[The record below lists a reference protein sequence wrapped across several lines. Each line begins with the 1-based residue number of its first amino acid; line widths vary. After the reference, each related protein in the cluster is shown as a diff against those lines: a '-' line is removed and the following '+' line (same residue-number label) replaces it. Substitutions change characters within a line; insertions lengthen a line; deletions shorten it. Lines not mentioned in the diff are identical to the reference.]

1 MEFLLLGPLEVHS
14 ARERLPLGGPRRRAL
29 LADLALHAGTVVS
42 MDTLVEDLWSG
53 EPPPT
58 AEAVVQ
64 NGIAHLRRV
73 LGRET
78 IETRAPGY
86 ALLVDPGAIDA
97 HRFERLVRDA
107 RPLPPAERSAALR
120 DALAL
125 WRGPPF
131 ADLAFESFLQDEI
144 ARLDELRLTAL
155 EDRLEAEIELGR
167 HDAVIADA
175 SALTVQHPSRE
186 RLCRNLMLALS
197 RSGRQQDAL
206 DAYEELRLSLDESFG
221 LEPSPETRALQL
233 MILNQDPAIAAP
245 PATPRA
251 EGAVRRPVA
260 LLVVELLLDDDLE
273 LEEAGAALARA
284 RRALDEVVARHGGS
298 VAPESGLELLACFGV
313 DGAHEDD
320 VLRASRAGVELRE
333 MLRGADVEARF
344 AVGTGRLLVDDGRPV
359 LVGVVVGQ
367 TRSASRDAAP
377 GEMRVT
383 AAAARLGGDALELD
397 AEGRL
402 LGVQPG
408 RSRPSAAPSPFVGR
422 PAELEALRSAFDQV
436 VATGRPRHVVV
447 VGEAGIG
454 KTRLVAAAFE
464 NAPAVVL
471 SAACVPYGEGI
482 TFLPLRE
489 LAERAAALDDSA
501 PELGELTSA
510 DAALAAA
517 RAFLERFTA
526 RGPVVIVVDDV
537 HWAVPTFLDLVEYV
551 VRSVSGPLLVVC
563 ATRPELLERRPE
575 WKAAAFALEPL
586 SDEDARELV
595 DGLREHGVLDD
606 EVAHLIRVTAEG
618 VPLFL
623 EQLALYASEAE
634 FSNEG
639 LPPTLETLLA
649 SRIDGLEPG
658 EHAVLARAAVVGRAF
673 ADDAIRALTPDAEV
687 AELEGRL
694 ASLARRRLV
703 VSRRDGHEFVHALV
717 RDAAYTTVARSQRA
731 ELHERLARWLE
742 GGAAS
747 DELVGMHLERAALS
761 TDAEQRRG
769 LARESATWL
778 GRAGLQAVL
787 AFDHAAACNLLQRAI
802 ALREEGDPDR
812 LELEC
817 LLGLALKG
825 LGRFDEAIEMLEAV
839 AGRGRAEGNR
849 AVELRARIEQIV
861 PRLHDG
867 SIAADEAEAL
877 LDEAV
882 RLHGAAGDDFA
893 VARAEMTHAFVDGA
907 FRLRSDVAYGHI
919 ERAAT
924 AFRRI
929 GVIDQVDLSA
939 VVYAMRGSTAVADA
953 LALCQATIRRQVDRP
968 RSLAYLRTNL
978 AYLCALHGDLESAKE
993 AAASAR
999 SELDQVGERVGL
1011 LTSAAVLLGSTEILI
1026 GDWEV
1031 ASVTFESSL
1040 EHARRR
1046 VGERAWTAYFLART
1060 AEVALARGDSERAAA
1075 LAYEA
1080 RALSTQDD
1088 RPTLVWWRRTAGR
1101 ACALTGHPRKA
1112 RRFAREAVAIADE
1125 TDDLV
1130 ERGEARLDLAEV
1142 LLRTGSPAEAESVAR
1157 EGIDVLERKGAVLPA
1172 ANGRARFAELL
1183 HIPDVPS
1190 PRAVRRR
1197 ARRHT
1202 GVDG

>member
-1 MEFLLLGPLEVHS
+1 
-14 ARERLPLGGPRRRAL
+14 
-29 LADLALHAGTVVS
+29 
-42 MDTLVEDLWSG
+42 
-53 EPPPT
+53 
-58 AEAVVQ
+58 
-64 NGIAHLRRV
+64 
-73 LGRET
+73 
-78 IETRAPGY
+78 
-86 ALLVDPGAIDA
+86 
-97 HRFERLVRDA
+97 
-107 RPLPPAERSAALR
+107 
-120 DALAL
+120 
-125 WRGPPF
+125 
-131 ADLAFESFLQDEI
+131 
-144 ARLDELRLTAL
+144 
-155 EDRLEAEIELGR
+155 
-167 HDAVIADA
+167 
-175 SALTVQHPSRE
+175 
-186 RLCRNLMLALS
+186 
-197 RSGRQQDAL
+197 
-206 DAYEELRLSLDESFG
+206 
-221 LEPSPETRALQL
+221 
-233 MILNQDPAIAAP
+233 
-245 PATPRA
+245 
-251 EGAVRRPVA
+251 
-260 LLVVELLLDDDLE
+260 
-273 LEEAGAALARA
+273 
-284 RRALDEVVARHGGS
+284 
-298 VAPESGLELLACFGV
+298 
-313 DGAHEDD
+313 
-320 VLRASRAGVELRE
+320 
-333 MLRGADVEARF
+333 
-344 AVGTGRLLVDDGRPV
+344 
-359 LVGVVVGQ
+359 
-367 TRSASRDAAP
+367 
-377 GEMRVT
+377 
-383 AAAARLGGDALELD
+383 
-397 AEGRL
+397 
-402 LGVQPG
+402 
-408 RSRPSAAPSPFVGR
+408 
-422 PAELEALRSAFDQV
+422 
-436 VATGRPRHVVV
+436 
-447 VGEAGIG
+447 
-454 KTRLVAAAFE
+454 
-464 NAPAVVL
+464 
-471 SAACVPYGEGI
+471 
-482 TFLPLRE
+482 
-489 LAERAAALDDSA
+489 
-501 PELGELTSA
+501 
-510 DAALAAA
+510 
-517 RAFLERFTA
+517 
-526 RGPVVIVVDDV
+526 
-537 HWAVPTFLDLVEYV
+537 
-551 VRSVSGPLLVVC
+551 
-563 ATRPELLERRPE
+563 
-575 WKAAAFALEPL
+575 
-586 SDEDARELV
+586 
-595 DGLREHGVLDD
+595 
-606 EVAHLIRVTAEG
+606 
-618 VPLFL
+618 
-623 EQLALYASEAE
+623 
-634 FSNEG
+634 
-639 LPPTLETLLA
+639 
-649 SRIDGLEPG
+649 
-658 EHAVLARAAVVGRAF
+658 
-673 ADDAIRALTPDAEV
+673 
-687 AELEGRL
+687 
-694 ASLARRRLV
+694 
-703 VSRRDGHEFVHALV
+703 
-717 RDAAYTTVARSQRA
+717 
-731 ELHERLARWLE
+731 
-742 GGAAS
+742 
-747 DELVGMHLERAALS
+747 MHLERAALS

-1060 AEVALARGDSERAAA
+1060 AEVALARGDSEQAAA